1 MKRLPVFLAVIIF
14 ILYGCV
20 TPATTQNEWSNPE
33 AKIDSTKVFQKI
45 LLVALVKDNATR
57 KIVEDKLA
65 EQVKPRGVVSYNY
78 LPNLETNES
87 TLSNKLKTDGFDGIV
102 IMRLA
107 TPDKNAYDPGKFP
120 PSYSSWYGYYSTTYP
135 RYNDPNYYSSTTVYN
150 IETNVY
156 SLKDNK
162 LLWTGITTAPNLS
175 DKKAMMDRVIAMIKQ
190 KMKSQG
196 VLK

>member
-65 EQVKPRGVVSYNY
+65 EQVKPRGIVSYNY

-87 TLSNKLKTDGFDGIV
+87 TLSNKLKS
-102 IMRLA
+102 RWL
-107 TPDKNAYDPGKFP
+107 
-120 PSYSSWYGYYSTTYP
+120 
-135 RYNDPNYYSSTTVYN
+135 
-150 IETNVY
+150 
-156 SLKDNK
+156 
-162 LLWTGITTAPNLS
+162 
-175 DKKAMMDRVIAMIKQ
+175 
-190 KMKSQG
+190 
-196 VLK
+196 